1 MRGFAR
7 AGALLCRPTACALAV
22 RTVRAMS
29 TQIPGYA
36 TKYTVLKSGEGAA
49 VAKGKTVTVHAT
61 GVVQETGKTFWST
74 KDPDQEPFTYQAGVG
89 QVITGWDQG
98 ILGMTLGTHLLHASA
113 ARPLSRPPAGAP
125 YVGAPCM
132 RRRGARADH
141 PGARGLRCQ
150 GLPCLG
156 HPARRHAP
164 LHAGGAQHR
173 VRPEARSWW
182 RGHAHDGTTCVRPKA
197 RRRAL
202 PFTIAALGVH
212 GEADFLSLLCRRKQ
226 HAVCAA

>member
-1 MRGFAR
+1 MLPINYYFVCTSSANFPQFLQDGAMRGFAR

-125 YVGAPCM
+125 YG
-132 RRRGARADH
+132 RS
-141 PGARGLRCQ
+141 
-150 GLPCLG
+150 
-156 HPARRHAP
+156 
-164 LHAGGAQHR
+164 LHAQ
-173 VRPEARSWW
+173 ARS
-182 RGHAHDGTTCVRPKA
+182 
-197 RRRAL
+197 
-202 PFTIAALGVH
+202 
-212 GEADFLSLLCRRKQ
+212 ES
-226 HAVCAA
+226 